1 VTESPQQPPL
11 SIFGVTRDKQR
22 VLNKIRAKKDR
33 QAKQTPFTATA
44 DKLICKSID
53 QRGEFDLLVDGVLCR
68 GVHFFTASPRYPGRG
83 TFFPVALFAV
93 RGSEEVSRHGPTA
106 EAGDRREQHTQPQAQ
121 PQQTQH
127 QQPQQAQQHQQQ
139 DTSAVTT
146 V

>member
-1 VTESPQQPPL
+1 MAESHQQPPL

-53 QRGEFDLLVDGVLCR
+53 QRGEFDLLVDGVSCR

-93 RGSEEVSRHGPTA
+93 RSSEEAGRQGPAA
-106 EAGDRREQHTQPQAQ
+106 EAGDRREQHNQPQAQ
-121 PQQTQH
+121 QH
-127 QQPQQAQQHQQQ
+127 QQQQQQ